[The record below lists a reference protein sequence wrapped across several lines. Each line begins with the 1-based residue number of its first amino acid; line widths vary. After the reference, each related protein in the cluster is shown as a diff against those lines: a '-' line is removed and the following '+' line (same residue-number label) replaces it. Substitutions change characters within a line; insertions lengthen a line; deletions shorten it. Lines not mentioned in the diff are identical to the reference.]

1 MILLNKTIYSLR
13 RSTITYLILIGVIF
27 VAAIVQELSGFGFG
41 TLAMAILPIFLAYK
55 TCNMLVLSASLL
67 IEIYT
72 IIKLFKYIQWKLVII
87 PTFVSV
93 IISILGTH
101 LMLGLSTKTL
111 SIIMACFLWIM
122 AGYLS
127 LIAPKLKV
135 SANLFT
141 GLIAGGLGGF
151 MQSMFAAGG
160 PPIVAYYN
168 SIIDNPLTYQATV
181 QTYFITTTLTI
192 LITDFSKG
200 YLTGNLVFPGIICM
214 ISCLLGTI
222 VGMRLL
228 HKISMKTVRK
238 AAYIVMLLAGCYMLY
253 KGIF

>member
-141 GLIAGGLGGF
+141 GLIAGAGNGIVFKMVPYVSKGNTGSVTGFVGAAGGLGGYF
-151 MQSMFAAGG
+151 
-160 PPIVAYYN
+160 PPI
-168 SIIDNPLTYQATV
+168 
-181 QTYFITTTLTI
+181 I
-192 LITDFSKG
+192 LGFVKQH
-200 YLTGNLVFPGIICM
+200 TGSYALGFALIALLAIV
-214 ISCLLGTI
+214 CLL
-222 VGMRLL
+222 LL
-228 HKISMKTVRK
+228 WHK
-238 AAYIVMLLAGCYMLY
+238 YI
-253 KGIF
+253 KGNTKLVND